1 MWKCNKSRTIFFR
14 YVYFCIIYNIS
25 YTEVR
30 NMTSTGI
37 KQDNQIKNEEIV
49 EHPKL
54 YRVLL
59 HNDHYTTMEFVVYI
73 LQNIFNKPHDDAVTI
88 MLKVHRE
95 GIGVA
100 GVYVRPV
107 AEAKV
112 EAVHKLAREN
122 GFPLRCSI
130 SPE

>member
-1 MWKCNKSRTIFFR
+1 MSSAGTQKK
-14 YVYFCIIYNIS
+14 
-25 YTEVR
+25 
-30 NMTSTGI
+30 
-37 KQDNQIKNEEIV
+37 KQVKDENLIEF
-49 EHPKL
+49 PRL

-73 LQNIFNKPHDDAVTI
+73 LKTIFNKSHDEAVRI

-100 GVYVRPV
+100 GIYVRSI

-112 EAVHKLAREN
+112 ESVHHIAREN
-122 GFPLRCSI
+122 GFPLKCSI
-130 SPE
+130 TPE

>member
-1 MWKCNKSRTIFFR
+1 MLSAGT
-14 YVYFCIIYNIS
+14 
-25 YTEVR
+25 
-30 NMTSTGI
+30 
-37 KQDNQIKNEEIV
+37 KQDSQVKDEDV
-49 EHPKL
+49 VKHPKL

-59 HNDHYTTMEFVVYI
+59 HNDHYTTMDFVVYI
-73 LQNIFNKPHDDAVTI
+73 LQDIFNKPHDEAVTI

-95 GIGVA
+95 GVGVA
-100 GVYVRPV
+100 GVYVRTV

-112 EAVHKLAREN
+112 ETVHKIAKEN

>member
-1 MWKCNKSRTIFFR
+1 MSSAGTEQEKQVKDENTIELPR
-14 YVYFCIIYNIS
+14 
-25 YTEVR
+25 
-30 NMTSTGI
+30 
-37 KQDNQIKNEEIV
+37 
-49 EHPKL
+49 L

-73 LQNIFNKPHDDAVTI
+73 LRNIFNKSHDEAVRI

-100 GVYVRPV
+100 GIYIRSV

-112 EAVHKLAREN
+112 EAVHQIAREN
-122 GFPLRCSI
+122 GFPLKCSI